1 MKRRIRR
8 LEALFLATTLAFAAP
23 CSKVIFGAPGSVDE
37 IQNQVD
43 QAEQK
48 VLSMEEEMAGILAKI
63 YDSEAKMVE
72 LGEEILQA
80 EEELQKIEEAAK
92 KQNETM
98 KLRIRAMYE
107 SGDSSMLEMIFEG
120 GSLSETLKRAENVQ
134 TIHEYDRKELQA
146 YLDNLKKIKVMKA
159 SLEAD
164 MKEQKSY
171 KSEYEAQK
179 AKLATALESERAKAA
194 DLEVQLAEAQK
205 KAEEEARRQ
214 AALREQERLRKEA
227 EKKAR
232 EEAKKKE
239 ENKKEEN
246 KPQLPG
252 KQEETVEPPKG
263 NTSTAQAI
271 VNAAY
276 GYLGTP
282 YVWGGTSYSGIDCS
296 GLTMM
301 CHRAA
306 GISIPRVSY
315 SQAASGQKVGSL
327 ENALPGDV
335 ICYPG
340 HVAIYIGNKQVIHAP
355 TEGQNVKVASVYM
368 GPSQPIT
375 AIRRYW

>member
-1 MKRRIRR
+1 MKRQIRR
-8 LEALFLATTLAFAAP
+8 FEAFLLAGTLAFAAP
-23 CSKVIFGAPGSVDE
+23 CSNTIFGAPGSVDD
-37 IQNQVD
+37 IQNQVN
-43 QAEQK
+43 QAEQN
-48 VLSMEEEMAGILAKI
+48 VLSMEEEMAGILSKI

-80 EEELQKIEEAAK
+80 EEELQKMEEAAK

-98 KLRIRAMYE
+98 KLRIKAMYE
-107 SGDSSMLEMIFEG
+107 SGDSSMLEVIFEG

-134 TIHEYDRKELQA
+134 TIHEYDRKELQS

-214 AALREQERLRKEA
+214 AALREQERQRKEA

-239 ENKKEEN
+239 ESKKEDN

-315 SQAASGQKVGSL
+315 SQAASGQNVGSL